1 MKIRFLTSP
10 FLKPLKIILVDE
22 KGQFSYSAMS
32 QDWLN
37 SLVTYSIEKD
47 ILKNI
52 DLDIVNNDFASK
64 KCPTELFVM
73 RGIDYS

>member
-10 FLKPLKIILVDE
+10 FLKPFEIILAD
-22 KGQFSYSAMS
+22 GQFSYSAMS

-37 SLVTYSIEKD
+37 SLVTYFIEKD